1 MGGMKAD
8 FVLVGA
14 GVVGLAT
21 ALELAERGAKVSVL
35 ERGSVGAESSWAGG
49 GILSLLLPWDYS
61 GSVQQLAEYSR
72 HLYPAWIRRLRALS
86 DIDPEYVD
94 SGLLVLPPYVHT
106 AAVRWCLGHDQSW
119 KIRSGSEFGL
129 VDGSGV
135 GMWLPS
141 VSQVRNPRL
150 VSALL
155 SAVKARGVT
164 VREHVN
170 VFGLEC
176 SGRRI
181 EGVRTS
187 DGKYPAGGVV
197 LTAGAWSGCLPQIES
212 LKKRVYPVRGQMLLF
227 KTKSSGLDTIIYQ
240 DGRYLIPRKDG
251 HVLAGSTLEMVGF
264 DRRTTHSA
272 KQQLMTFASR
282 LAPTLNS
289 ASLVRHWSGLRPGSK
304 GNVPFV
310 CRHPD
315 YWNLFINAG
324 HFRYGVTLAPATAR
338 LLVQQIEG
346 VKTDLPLA
354 GFRLAG
360 DSGGLRGTRTEK
372 RGR

>member
-1 MGGMKAD
+1 M
-8 FVLVGA
+8 
-14 GVVGLAT
+14 VGLAT
-21 ALELAERGAKVSVL
+21 ALELAERGAKVLVL

-61 GSVQQLAEYSR
+61 GVVQRLAEYSR
-72 HLYPAWIRRLRALS
+72 HLYPAWIGRLRALS

-94 SGLLVLPPYVHT
+94 SGLLVLPPYEHT
-106 AAVRWCLGHDQSW
+106 VAVQWCLRHGQSW

-129 VDGSGV
+129 VEGSGV

-164 VREHVN
+164 VREHVS
-170 VFGLEC
+170 VLGLEC

-181 EGVRTS
+181 EGARTS
-187 DGKYPAGGVV
+187 DGTYLAGGVV
-197 LTAGAWSGCLPQIES
+197 LTAGAWSGCLPQTGS
-212 LKKRVYPVRGQMLLF
+212 LKERVYPVRGQMLLF
-227 KTKSSGLDTIIYQ
+227 KTKSSGLTTVVYQ
-240 DGRYLIPRKDG
+240 EGRYLIPRKDG

-264 DRRTTHSA
+264 DRGTTHSA

-282 LAPTLNS
+282 LAPALNS
-289 ASLVRHWSGLRPGSK
+289 NTLVRHWSGLRPGSK

-315 YWNLFINAG
+315 YLNLFINAG
-324 HFRYGVTLAPATAR
+324 HFRYGVTLAPATAK

-346 VKTDLPLA
+346 VKTDLPVT

-360 DSGGLRGTRTEK
+360 DSGGLRGRELKSEGDRNNKATLP
-372 RGR
+372 